1 LTSHIGRPPGIDNS
15 RLFAVAC
22 IRYFLHV
29 YQRKMALFDGD
40 LELAVIAEAV
50 GLNGIEAL
58 LRDSDFK
65 DRFRSLSTLVGAE
78 RQIGSKGLTIAEIT
92 GLPRETVRRKLKR
105 LIELGI
111 IERRQDGDYV
121 LQPGALQGSVYG
133 GLLADL
139 DVETQRFFNEC
150 LDEGVYQVTVEG
162 DGLNRPRS
170 PA

>member
-22 IRYFLHV
+22 VRYFLHLC
-29 YQRKMALFDGD
+29 QRKMALFGGD

-50 GLNGIEAL
+50 GLNGIGTL
-58 LRDSDFK
+58 LHDPDSK

-78 RQIGSKGLTIAEIT
+78 RQVGSKGLTIAEIT
-92 GLPRETVRRKLKR
+92 GLPRETVRRKLKQ

-111 IERRQDGDYV
+111 IERRQDGDYI
-121 LQPGALQGSVYG
+121 LRPGALQGPVYG

-139 DVETQRFFNEC
+139 DIETQRFFNEC
-150 LDEGVYQVTVEG
+150 LDEGIYQLTAES
-162 DGLNRPRS
+162 D
-170 PA
+170 A